1 MAILPK
7 SGITNGGTIQASHI
21 TNIVES
27 LDGTGSYTIAATGSF
42 TGSLVGSLTGTG
54 SYANQALSSS
64 YTLTASLSANATSAS
79 FATTASLSANAT
91 SASFATTASYVANA
105 SSFPFTGS
113 AIISGSLIVT
123 GSITTSVGFTGSL
136 NGTASYAS
144 SSRALEV
151 VRTAAEAT
159 YYPLMVDSSNGTTAS
174 ELVYSAQNFSV
185 KASTSGVTATSFT
198 GSFLGTD
205 KNAIINLSIVGVA
218 GNGRFVI
225 PTGQSAAPVA
235 GTMYW
240 DDSFNRL
247 YVYSGTSAMWIAIN

>member
-64 YTLTASLSANATSAS
+64 YTL
-79 FATTASLSANAT
+79 TASLSANAT

-235 GTMYW
+235 GTNFILLLTFW
-240 DDSFNRL
+240 
-247 YVYSGTSAMWIAIN
+247 